1 MYDGLYDAVA
11 VVVNEAQRAALVGNG
26 QRKLVVVHQAN
37 LHSTHT
43 YTQHHVN
50 IDFVYFV
57 LRINRC
63 LQCFDAVGWAAGR
76 ASGL

>member
-1 MYDGLYDAVA
+1 VYDGLYDAVT

-43 YTQHHVN
+43 HTLNTMSTSTSFILY
-50 IDFVYFV
+50 YV
-57 LRINRC
+57 LTHP
-63 LQCFDAVGWAAGR
+63 

>member
-1 MYDGLYDAVA
+1 VYDGLYDAVA

-37 LHSTHT
+37 LHSTNT

-50 IDFVYFV
+50 IDFVYFA
-57 LRINRC
+57 LRINTSRIWP
-63 LQCFDAVGWAAGR
+63 VK
-76 ASGL
+76 SE